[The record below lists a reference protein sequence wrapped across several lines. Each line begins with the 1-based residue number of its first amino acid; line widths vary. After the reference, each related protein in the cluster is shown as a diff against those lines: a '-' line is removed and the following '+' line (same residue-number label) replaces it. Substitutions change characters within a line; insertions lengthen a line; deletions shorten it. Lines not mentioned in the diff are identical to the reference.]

1 MHVRSV
7 RASVFTIL
15 TCVAL
20 VPGSGVLAA
29 QNAPTQSQS
38 AAAGSRVYGAKGCGE
53 CHAINGIG
61 GTTAPDFAELR
72 QKSLYELVA
81 AMWDHLPQM
90 TSRFAAA
97 DATPPRL
104 DPWEAA
110 DLMAFLFWASASSP
124 SGNPEVG
131 QRLFTERTCVACHQV
146 DGVGGVLGPALD
158 GIASRFSAIDLAAA
172 LWNHA
177 GRMEDGI
184 RARGLERPV
193 LIGSDIEHLVA
204 YFGTASGGAD
214 QVRVNVLSGD
224 PRSGRALFRERGCV
238 RCHGGGAGGAPDLG
252 RVARRDPLSFAA
264 AMWNKGPRM
273 MAAMRG
279 QGIAVPRLTGAE
291 MADLTAY
298 FGTLQYVAGEGT
310 AAAGARVVQ
319 RAGCNGC
326 HRAGAA
332 GPAPG
337 RPLERMPHIDDRAA
351 VIAALWNHVGLDA
364 AALQAGW
371 RALSPADV
379 ADLVAYFETRGAVR

>member
-1 MHVRSV
+1 MHFGIV
-7 RASVFTIL
+7 RARTLTIL
-15 TCVAL
+15 SCVAM
-20 VPGSGVLAA
+20 VFGYGGLAA
-29 QNAPTQSQS
+29 QGVPTQAQS

-61 GTTAPDFAELR
+61 GTTAPDFAELT
-72 QKSLYELVA
+72 QPSLYQLVA
-81 AMWDHLPQM
+81 AMWEHLPQM
-90 TSRFAAA
+90 ASRFAAA
-97 DATPPRL
+97 DARPPRL

-124 SGNPEVG
+124 SGDPEIG
-131 QRLFTERTCVACHQV
+131 RRLFTERTCVACHQV

-177 GRMEDGI
+177 GRMEEEI
-184 RARGLERPV
+184 RARGLARPV

-204 YFGTASGGAD
+204 YFGSASGDAD

-224 PRSGRALFRERGCV
+224 PQTGRALFRERGCV
-238 RCHGGGAGGAPDLG
+238 RCHGGAAGGAPDLG

-279 QGIAVPRLTGAE
+279 RGMTVPRLTGEE

-298 FGTLQYVAGEGT
+298 FGTLQYVAGEGS

-319 RAGCNGC
+319 TAGCTRC
-326 HRAGAA
+326 HRAGGA
-332 GPAPG
+332 GSA
-337 RPLERMPHIDDRAA
+337 LDRMPHIDDRAA

-371 RALSPADV
+371 RALSPTAV